1 MPWKRD
7 ENGSLVMDGENPVWI
22 GADGK
27 EGGYDP
33 EARGRQ
39 IAELTAKAAKRK
51 EELEAIS
58 ARFASLEG
66 VEDVAAFA
74 RQAKLDAE
82 TVASLK
88 DKDRENE
95 DVVRRRIDEA
105 VKASTGPVIAER
117 DKLKADYDKTAAQLA
132 MEVIGGNFLR
142 SPYVNEKL
150 VNPAM
155 AKELFAGRFALRDGA
170 LVAKN
175 PDGSDMYGEN
185 GDIAAFDEA
194 IKRMV
199 MDSPFRDNLLKQSPG
214 GSGARPGGSGFNAG
228 QNPWDKG
235 HWNVT
240 EQCKIYTENPAQAEA
255 LAKQAGVPLR
265 G

>member
-1 MPWKRD
+1 MTGILLKKARSPAPHNRMRAGWRKEKQMPWKRD

-51 EELEAIS
+51 EELEAIT

-105 VKASTGPVIAER
+105 VRAATGPVIAER
-117 DKLKADYDKTAAQLA
+117 DKLKADYEKTAAQLS

-170 LVAKN
+170 LVAKTRT
-175 PDGSDMYGEN
+175 
-185 GDIAAFDEA
+185 AATCTA
-194 IKRMV
+194 KTGI
-199 MDSPFRDNLLKQSPG
+199 SPPSMKPSSAWLWTAR
-214 GSGARPGGSGFNAG
+214 SG
-228 QNPWDKG
+228 
-235 HWNVT
+235 T
-240 EQCKIYTENPAQAEA
+240 IC
-255 LAKQAGVPLR
+255 
-265 G
+265 

>member
-39 IAELTAKAAKRK
+39 IAELTAKAVKRK
-51 EELEAIS
+51 EELEAIT

-74 RQAKLDAE
+74 RQARLDAE

-105 VKASTGPVIAER
+105 VKAATGPVIAER
-117 DKLKADYDKTAAQLA
+117 DKLKADYEKTAAQLS

-185 GDIAAFDEA
+185 GNIAAFDEA

-199 MDSPFRDNLLKQSPG
+199 MDSPFRDNLLKQTSG
-214 GSGARPGGSGFNAG
+214 GSGARPGGSGFNAT
-228 QNPWDKG
+228 QNPWSKENS
-235 HWNVT
+235 NVT
-240 EQCKIYTENPAQAEA
+240 EQCKIYLENPAQAEA